1 MEYLYA
7 LYTDSQSNV
16 NIVDVYESHL
26 EGDRS
31 TPLTQRYRD
40 GTSIDGFWSFD
51 RETGRGPFNSYY
63 AAVNILGEGGG
74 YAADDHCEKRLD
86 HAAGTVAYIL
96 DPDDLTK
103 TLAGHTFDREL
114 YNVMLMVPTVYWTSA
129 RVTAESAQGNLAA
142 GTEYNVLYLSS
153 SPAYTPSG
161 HGTVTGMKA
170 YAHSASLE
178 SGKTDF
184 ESNVYPLLGFG
195 VYESYAT
202 GTEDA
207 VGAGLL
213 VSQRSRIPASGLT
226 VDEFKDL
233 ADALSPA
240 GGKGVRPCYQQWNY
254 YQWTLYKMMCYTVL
268 GSMNSQGIVGEG
280 FTTYSKADS
289 SAVTGS
295 TDRTG
300 FAGTAASTE
309 NASGVVSSEA
319 GRTSSKVF
327 LENGWGSLNLFV
339 GDAYVAG
346 DSYSTQRLYAGNYL
360 GGEKL
365 LGERKQPSASQIWA
379 DINVTGDVHRVIS
392 STSVQPSTW
401 GTPVTAD
408 GNSEAYGSL
417 EFPGDIVNARESG
430 VSSIT
435 VGGRWDNGHYSGLSF
450 SCAGYDI
457 SLANEFRGARLAYLL
472 SSL

>member
-16 NIVDVYESHL
+16 EIADVYESHSD
-26 EGDRS
+26 EDRC
-31 TPLTQRYRD
+31 TPMTQRYRD

-51 RETGRGPFNSYY
+51 RKTGRGPFNSYY
-63 AAVNILGEGGG
+63 AAVNILGEGEG
-74 YAADDHCEKRLD
+74 YAADDLREKRLGSG
-86 HAAGTVAYIL
+86 AGTVAYIL
-96 DPDDLTK
+96 DPDDLGR
-103 TLAGHTFDREL
+103 TLAGNTFDRGL

-129 RVTAESAQGNLAA
+129 KVTAESTAGNLVA

-153 SPAYTPSG
+153 SPSYTPSG
-161 HGTVTGMKA
+161 HGTVAGMKA

-184 ESNVYPLLGFG
+184 DTYVYPLLGFG

-202 GTEDA
+202 ASEDA

-213 VSQRSRIPASGLT
+213 VSQGSRVPASGID
-226 VDEFKDL
+226 VDGFKDL
-233 ADALSPA
+233 ADALPPA
-240 GGKGVRPCYQQWNY
+240 AGKEMQSCYQQWNY
-254 YQWTLYKMMCYTVL
+254 YQWTLYRMMCYTVL
-268 GSMNSQGIVGEG
+268 GSMNAQEMVGEG
-280 FTTYSKADS
+280 FTAYSKTDGC
-289 SAVTGS
+289 AVTGS

-300 FAGTAASTE
+300 FVGVADSTE
-309 NASGVVSSEA
+309 NAAGSVSSED

-346 DSYSTQRLYAGNYL
+346 DTYSTQRLYAGNYL

-365 LGERKQPSASQIWA
+365 LEGRNQPSASQPWA

-392 STSVQPSTW
+392 ATSVQPSTW
-401 GTPVTAD
+401 GTPISAD
-408 GNSEAYGSL
+408 GNSDAYGSL
-417 EFPGDIVNARESG
+417 AFPGDIVNARDSG

-457 SLANEFRGARLAYLL
+457 ALANEFRGARLAYLL